1 MIRSLWR
8 ARRASIGLFVA
19 LLTPVLLGVGLLAV
33 DATYLYYRTLL
44 LRQTAQAAA
53 LAGGGKL
60 STYFTTGSSATVV
73 STAQTFS
80 TANSPTARFGT
91 VVPTANV
98 VLGNWDGGTSTFT
111 SLASSGGTLPNAV
124 SVTALNTT
132 ANGNPVAT
140 FLAGRISRANMDLTS
155 TVVTSYGTG
164 QPFHT
169 IVINDLSS
177 SFSSSIANQRAADV
191 AILDC
196 VKNSAGSGT
205 QFGLI
210 GFTGHYGAVMSPPL
224 QNAAT
229 SYSTIKTTLN
239 ALKSCGN
246 TGMPACSGSNVAAAI
261 YRSMKS
267 DMFGDPALTGTPRNL
282 VIITD
287 GVPNANS
294 FTYTKEDGIF
304 TLSGGTAALCTSRCT
319 DANLLTA
326 AQYQAGVAR
335 GLGISVSTIY
345 YSGNTTSAT
354 DKAAYAASLATLTGG
369 VGISLVTP
377 TTAGISN
384 AFAAFCSTMSSV
396 LKLVN

>member
-1 MIRSLWR
+1 
-8 ARRASIGLFVA
+8 
-19 LLTPVLLGVGLLAV
+19 
-33 DATYLYYRTLL
+33 
-44 LRQTAQAAA
+44 
-53 LAGGGKL
+53 
-60 STYFTTGSSATVV
+60 
-73 STAQTFS
+73 
-80 TANSPTARFGT
+80 
-91 VVPTANV
+91 
-98 VLGNWDGGTSTFT
+98 
-111 SLASSGGTLPNAV
+111 V
-124 SVTALNTT
+124 SVTALNTS

-140 FLAGRISRANMDLTS
+140 FLAGRISQAQLDLSATAI
-155 TVVTSYGTG
+155 TSYGTG

-169 IVINDLSS
+169 VVINDLSS
-177 SFSSSIANQRAADV
+177 SFSSSIANQRTADV

-205 QFGLI
+205 KFGLI

-229 SYSTIKTTLN
+229 NYTTIKSTLN

-261 YRSMKS
+261 YRVTKS
-267 DMFGDPALTGTPRNL
+267 DMFGDSALAGTPRNL
-282 VIITD
+282 IIITD
-287 GVPNANS
+287 GVPNTGS
-294 FTYTKEDGIF
+294 FTYAKEDGVY

-335 GLGISVSTIY
+335 AMGISISTIY
-345 YSGNTTSAT
+345 YSGNTSSAT
-354 DKAAYAASLATLTGG
+354 DRTAYAASLATLTGG

-377 TTAGISN
+377 TTTGISN

-396 LKLVN
+396 LKMVN